1 MTFKRFWC
9 HFSRLRSSNCSH
21 IKHNSVF
28 FGSLLEGVVGVSRE
42 GGWDT
47 PRRVAWSIS
56 REGGSGPPP
65 PTLLH
70 RFASSFAIAMSSLSC
85 FPPTGPAGS
94 RDWTQIPIPEFF
106 WRIKFRDFWSRWLGL
121 AHQLTM
127 ESQAL
132 EIHVASHIM
141 SIVNPCPRGPK
152 RVFSTWDWIKMD

>member
-85 FPPTGPAGS
+85 FPPTGPCGIPGLNSNPDPGILENKIPGFLVPLAGACPP
-94 RDWTQIPIPEFF
+94 TNY
-106 WRIKFRDFWSRWLGL
+106 G
-121 AHQLTM
+121 
-127 ESQAL
+127 ESGIGNSCCL
-132 EIHVASHIM
+132 SHHVNCQPM
-141 SIVNPCPRGPK
+141 PPRP
-152 RVFSTWDWIKMD
+152 